1 MSDAAGL
8 VLLVGRVLFS
18 VFLLVSAFGHV
29 TQGQMIVGYARA
41 KAFPLATFAGW
52 PAGVYLGV
60 AALSLLLGI
69 WPDIGAIM
77 LGLFVI
83 PAALYFHN
91 FWTVKDAAAKRTEQ
105 GNFLRNVAL
114 LGAALALFALFASVG
129 TGLKFVI
136 TAPLIRF

>member
-1 MSDAAGL
+1 M
-8 VLLVGRVLFS
+8 
-18 VFLLVSAFGHV
+18 
-29 TQGQMIVGYARA
+29 MVGYARA
-41 KAFPLATFAGW
+41 KAFPLAAFAGW
-52 PAGVYLGV
+52 PAGAYLAV

-77 LGLFVI
+77 VGLFVI

-91 FWTVKDAAAKRTEQ
+91 FWTVKDAAARRTEQ
-105 GNFLRNVAL
+105 GNFIRNVAL